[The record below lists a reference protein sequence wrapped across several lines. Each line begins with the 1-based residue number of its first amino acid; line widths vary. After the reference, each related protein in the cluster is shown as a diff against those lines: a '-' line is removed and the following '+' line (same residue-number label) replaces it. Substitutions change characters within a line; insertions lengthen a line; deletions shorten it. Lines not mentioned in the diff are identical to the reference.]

1 MCRRGVHIRTHDGAV
16 ASERI
21 QSTSVRSPLHVV
33 CLYSECDVVMAC
45 FVCLGCVNV
54 VAYL

>member
-21 QSTSVRSPLHVV
+21 QSTSVRSRYVLSV
-33 CLYSECDVVMAC
+33 CILNVMLC
-45 FVCLGCVNV
+45 GVFVRLSCVCV
-54 VAYL
+54 VAHL